1 MLARINFRR
10 PPSLRAFQLS
20 SRLIY
25 LLFTICYLLFAIGHW
40 PFAIVHAFDR
50 TNVPLKNWGGFSIY
64 RSWVYDALEK
74 IVLAGLAEQTLLNS
88 KPLSRVEAAR
98 IVAQAVRRLEWDK
111 YGDYNHRGYLEEL
124 LYQLVEEFGPELA
137 EMGVRTPLNRN
148 VTLGYFGGKPIDH
161 AGFGMGSAS
170 RSQKT
175 VNNFGQRLKKGAN
188 ATSTLDGRIQIGDF
202 LSFYYQPEFIRDS
215 DVSRGQLLNG
225 YGKLTLGNAEL
236 EVGRDSLW
244 WGPGFRGSMS
254 FSNNALPLD
263 QIKLGSAEPFR
274 LPWLLSY
281 LGPVKTNLFVAQLE
295 EDRDFSRANVS
306 GWRVGFA
313 PSRFAEFGF
322 NRMFQF
328 GGKGR
333 GSPNPGQFLQ
343 LLVTQGSDNPRSPVN
358 VNNVMSFDGTLR
370 IPDVERFI
378 LIARDAAFYFDFGW
392 DDTLFGLI
400 VPDKPGGIA
409 GTYLTGLFGDPKLDL
424 RIEYAKTSKIQ
435 FTHGLYTSGFTNRG
449 SVLSHFIGTQ
459 GSEFYARLTRWISPD
474 LLLGFQGAK
483 SQIGSTVS
491 ANLVDS
497 LSFGF
502 DISYRLSSNSSFF
515 LGYDFARLRNEN
527 RNNAADKGSLKND
540 NLFRF
545 EFTRSFGQ

>member
-1 MLARINFRR
+1 MVMANRQIAYSKWLVAVCFSVFVFHFALLNPLA
-10 PPSLRAFQLS
+10 
-20 SRLIY
+20 
-25 LLFTICYLLFAIGHW
+25 
-40 PFAIVHAFDR
+40 AFDR
-50 TNVPLKNWGGFSIY
+50 SNVPLKNWGGFSIY

-74 IVLAGLAEQTLLNS
+74 IVLAGLAEEALLNS

-137 EMGVRTPLNRN
+137 EMGIRTPLNQN
-148 VTLGYFGGKPIDH
+148 APPGFFGIKPIDH
-161 AGFGMGSAS
+161 TEFGFGSAS
-170 RSQKT
+170 RSQNV
-175 VNNFGQRLKKGAN
+175 VNNFGQRFKKGASGN
-188 ATSTLDGRIQIGDF
+188 STLDGRIQVGDF
-202 LSFYYQPEFIRDS
+202 LSLYYQPEFSHDRDIY
-215 DVSRGQLLNG
+215 RGQLLNG
-225 YGKLTLGNAEL
+225 YGKLTWANTEL

-263 QIKLGSAEPFR
+263 QVRLSSAEPFR

-281 LGPVKTNLFVAQLE
+281 LGPVKASLFGAQLE
-295 EDRDFSRANVS
+295 ENRDHSAAMVS

-313 PSRFAEFGF
+313 PSRFVEFGF

-333 GSPNPGQFLQ
+333 GTVNPGQFLG
-343 LLVTQGSDNPRSPVN
+343 LLVTQGSDNPNKGTN
-358 VNNVMSFDGTLR
+358 VNNVMSFDGTFR
-370 IPDVERFI
+370 IPDVEKYI
-378 LIARDAAFYFDFGW
+378 LIARDASFYFDLGW

-400 VPDKPGGIA
+400 VPDRPGGIV
-409 GTYLTGLFGDPKLDL
+409 GTYLAGIFGDPKLDL
-424 RIEYAKTSKIQ
+424 RIEYARTSDIQ
-435 FTHGLYTSGFTNRG
+435 FTHNIYTSGFTNRG

-459 GSEFYARLTRWISPD
+459 GNDLYARLTRWISPD
-474 LLLGFQGAK
+474 LLLGFQMAK
-483 SQIGSTVS
+483 SHIGSPAQPLSV
-491 ANLVDS
+491 NLVQS
-497 LSFGF
+497 QSFGF
-502 DISYRLSSNSSFF
+502 DISYRFSSSSSVS
-515 LGYDFARLRNEN
+515 LGYDFARLKNEN
-527 RNNAADKGSLKND
+527 RNNANDKGPPKND

>member
-1 MLARINFRR
+1 MGSGSYKAVFSFFVLLTIDYFLLTT
-10 PPSLRAFQLS
+10 SLR
-20 SRLIY
+20 
-25 LLFTICYLLFAIGHW
+25 G
-40 PFAIVHAFDR
+40 FDR

-74 IVLAGLAEQTLLNS
+74 IVLAGLAEEVLLNS

-124 LYQLVEEFGPELA
+124 LYQLIEEFRPELA
-137 EMGVRTPLNRN
+137 EMGVRTPLNRSAPP
-148 VTLGYFGGKPIDH
+148 GFFGFKPIDH
-161 AGFGMGSAS
+161 AEFGFGSAS
-170 RSQKT
+170 RSQT
-175 VNNFGQRLKKGAN
+175 VVNNFGQSFKKGASGG
-188 ATSTLDGRIQIGDF
+188 STLDGRIQVGDF
-202 LSFYYQPEFIRDS
+202 LSLYYQPEFSRDS
-215 DVSRGQLLNG
+215 EISHGQLLSG

-254 FSNNALPLD
+254 FSNNAFPLD
-263 QIKLGSAEPFR
+263 QIRLSSAEPFR

-281 LGPVKTNLFVAQLE
+281 LGPVKASLFVAQLE
-295 EDRDFSRANVS
+295 EDRDFSRAKVS
-306 GWRVGFA
+306 AWRVGFA
-313 PSRFAEFGF
+313 PSRFVELGF

-333 GSPNPGQFLQ
+333 GTVNPGQFLK
-343 LLVTQGSDNPRSPVN
+343 LLFTQGSDNPSSPLQ
-358 VNNVMSFDGTLR
+358 VNNVMSFDGTFR
-370 IPDVERFI
+370 IPDVERYI

-392 DDTLFGLI
+392 DDTKFGII

-409 GTYLTGLFGDPKLDL
+409 GTYLAGILGDPKLDL
-424 RIEYAKTSKIQ
+424 RIEYARTSDIQ
-435 FTHGLYTSGFTNRG
+435 FTHSIYTSGFTNRG

-459 GSEFYARLTRWISPD
+459 GNDLYARLTRWISPD
-474 LLLGFQGAK
+474 LLLGLQVAK
-483 SQIGSTVS
+483 SHIGPTTQPLS
-491 ANLVDS
+491 ANLVQS
-497 LSFGF
+497 QSFGF
-502 DISYRLSSNSSFF
+502 DISYRFSSRSTVF
-515 LGYDFARLRNEN
+515 LGYDFARLKNEN
-527 RNNAADKGSLKND
+527 RKNESDKSPAKND

>member
-1 MLARINFRR
+1 MGKSQISHSNWLAAVTFSFFIFHFSFFA
-10 PPSLRAFQLS
+10 P
-20 SRLIY
+20 
-25 LLFTICYLLFAIGHW
+25 LF
-40 PFAIVHAFDR
+40 AFDR
-50 TNVPLKNWGGFSIY
+50 NNVPLKNWSGFSIY

-74 IVLAGLAEQTLLNS
+74 IVLAGLAEQALLNS

-124 LYQLVEEFGPELA
+124 LYQLVEEFGSELS
-137 EMGVRTPLNRN
+137 EMGVRTPLNRSAPPAFFE
-148 VTLGYFGGKPIDH
+148 LKPIDH
-161 AGFGMGSAS
+161 TEFGFGSAT
-170 RSQKT
+170 RPQT
-175 VNNFGQRLKKGAN
+175 VVNNFGQRLKKGAN
-188 ATSTLDGRIQIGDF
+188 ATSTLDGRAQVGDF
-202 LSFYYQPEFIRDS
+202 LSFYYQPEFSRDK
-215 DVSRGQLLNG
+215 DVSHGQLQNG
-225 YGKLTLGNAEL
+225 YGKLTFGNNEL

-254 FSNNALPLD
+254 FSNNAYPLD
-263 QIKLGSAEPFR
+263 QVKLSSAEPFH

-281 LGPVKTNLFVAQLE
+281 LGPVKTTLFVAQLE
-295 EDRDFSRANVS
+295 ADRDFPRAKVS
-306 GWRVGFA
+306 AWRFGFA
-313 PSRFAEFGF
+313 PSRFVELGF

-333 GSPNPGQFLQ
+333 ATLNPGQFFK
-343 LLVTQGSDNPRSPVN
+343 LLFNQGSDSANSPLQ
-358 VNNVMSFDGTLR
+358 VNNVMSFDGTFR
-370 IPDVERFI
+370 IPDVERYI
-378 LIARDAAFYFDFGW
+378 LIARDAAFYFDYGW

-400 VPDKPGGIA
+400 VPQKPGGIV
-409 GTYLTGLFGDPKLDL
+409 GTYLAGIFGDPKLDL
-424 RIEYAKTSKIQ
+424 RIEYAKTSDIQ
-435 FTHGLYTSGFTNRG
+435 FTHFKYTSGFTNRG
-449 SVLSHFIGTQ
+449 SALSHFIGTQ
-459 GSEFYARLTRWISPD
+459 GSDLYARLTRWISPD

-483 SQIGSTVS
+483 SQIGSTETPLS

-527 RNNAADKGSLKND
+527 RNNAADKGPPKND